1 MRVHAAHLCMFVYCM
16 TVYRALFSRH
26 RAPSRPPMRSSF
38 AGCDIVI
45 VCRVCHKIQPQGNG
59 RNSVSEL
66 ALAGGN
72 NIPRTPRRLPSLSVS
87 PVPPRP
93 RGALRVWDRGRLVTA
108 DALVTGAQRR
118 EERGNPGA
126 NDARSAECS
135 LAAHI
140 SHKIPPRL
148 ARRGRHPRER
158 REMRLEQISMWPKL
172 AELARCAPSRSWF
185 RRRAQVNRRPGSC
198 RRSYVLPLAT
208 RRRRMTRT
216 RLVIVPEVSGLSF
229 VSPIG
234 RLALGAPSPLRAI
247 PSLSFAL
254 SSLAWS
260 IARYS
265 SRPCSV
271 STGVAAG

>member
-1 MRVHAAHLCMFVYCM
+1 M
-16 TVYRALFSRH
+16 
-26 RAPSRPPMRSSF
+26 
-38 AGCDIVI
+38 
-45 VCRVCHKIQPQGNG
+45 
-59 RNSVSEL
+59 
-66 ALAGGN
+66 
-72 NIPRTPRRLPSLSVS
+72 
-87 PVPPRP
+87 
-93 RGALRVWDRGRLVTA
+93 TA

-126 NDARSAECS
+126 NDARSAECG

-216 RLVIVPEVSGLSF
+216 RLVIAPEVSGLSF

-254 SSLAWS
+254 SFSLAWS

>member
-1 MRVHAAHLCMFVYCM
+1 MAIIFPAPRGV
-16 TVYRALFSRH
+16 SR
-26 RAPSRPPMRSSF
+26 
-38 AGCDIVI
+38 
-45 VCRVCHKIQPQGNG
+45 
-59 RNSVSEL
+59 
-66 ALAGGN
+66 
-72 NIPRTPRRLPSLSVS
+72 LSVS
-87 PVPPRP
+87 PSPPPRP

-126 NDARSAECS
+126 NVARRAECG
-135 LAAHI
+135 LAVHI
-140 SHKIPPRL
+140 SHKISPR
-148 ARRGRHPRER
+148 ASRVAAATRAERRG
-158 REMRLEQISMWPKL
+158 MRLEQISMWPKL

-254 SSLAWS
+254 SFSLPWS
-260 IARYS
+260 IARYSSRYS